1 MNLRHLTDEQLTD
14 HLSGVSLPAI
24 DDHLAACEA
33 CRQEAASMR
42 ASLQVFHHA
51 SMEWSEARQPA
62 AGSKPRL
69 GRALPAWRPAAVLA
83 VACLAVVAVFLL
95 FGVLRRPVKISPF
108 TGGNVAVPAAS
119 DSNTAELS
127 QDNQLLAVIDKE
139 LDSADLS
146 PRKMYGISE
155 SAKAR

>member
-1 MNLRHLTDEQLTD
+1 MTLRHLSDEQLTD

-42 ASLQVFHHA
+42 ASFQVFHHA
-51 SMEWSEARQPA
+51 SMEWSEARQHA
-62 AGSKPRL
+62 TPRL
-69 GRALPAWRPAAVLA
+69 PRAVPAWRPAVVLA
-83 VACLAVVAVFLL
+83 VACVAVVAVILL
-95 FGVLRRPVKISPF
+95 FGVLRRPVKTSPF

-127 QDNQLLAVIDKE
+127 QDNQLLAAIDKE

>member
-1 MNLRHLTDEQLTD
+1 MTLRHLTDEQLTD
-14 HLSGVSLPAI
+14 HLSGVSLPAVN
-24 DDHLAACEA
+24 DHLAACEA

-42 ASLQVFHHA
+42 ASFQVFHDA
-51 SMEWSEARQPA
+51 SMEWSERRQHA
-62 AGSKPRL
+62 AGSTPRL
-69 GRALPAWRPAAVLA
+69 RRAVPAWRPATVLA
-83 VACLAVVAVFLL
+83 VACVALVAILL
-95 FGVLRRPVKISPF
+95 FGLLRRPVKTSPF

-119 DSNTAELS
+119 DGNTAELS
-127 QDNQLLAVIDKE
+127 QDNQLLAAIDKE